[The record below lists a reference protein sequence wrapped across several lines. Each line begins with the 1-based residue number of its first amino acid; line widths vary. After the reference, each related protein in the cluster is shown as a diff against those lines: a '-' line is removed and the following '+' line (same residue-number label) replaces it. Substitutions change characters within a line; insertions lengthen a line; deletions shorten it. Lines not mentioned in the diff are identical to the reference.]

1 MKVLIAEDD
10 EVSRRILEYWL
21 KKWGYEVVIAHN
33 GEQALE
39 ILNRS
44 DAPRMA
50 ILDWMM
56 PVVDG
61 LDVCRQV
68 RKRWEKGYVY
78 IIILT
83 AKDTKQDIIEALEA
97 GADDYINKPYY
108 QGELQSRIKAG
119 RRIVELEMDLSAK
132 ITSLEEALNHVKKLQ
147 GLLPIC
153 SYCKKVRDDNN
164 YWHQVEEYVSHYSDA
179 RFSHGICPE
188 CYEKYAKADLEEFKK
203 QRSLKK
209 MEENPPK

>member
-21 KKWGYEVVIAHN
+21 KKWGYQVIVAHN
-33 GEQALE
+33 GRQAWE
-39 ILNRS
+39 ILNNQ

-56 PVVDG
+56 PEMDG
-61 LDVCRQV
+61 LEVCRLV
-68 RKRWEKGYVY
+68 REKEENEYIY
-78 IIILT
+78 IIMLT
-83 AKDTKQDIIEALEA
+83 AKDTKHDIIKALDA

-119 RRIVELEMDLSAK
+119 RRILELEKELSGK
-132 ITSLEEALNHVKKLQ
+132 IKNLEEALLHVKQLQ

-164 YWHQVEEYVSHYSDA
+164 YWHQVEEYITEHSDA
-179 RFSHGICPE
+179 KFSHGICPD
-188 CYEKYAKADLEEFKK
+188 CYEKYAKADLENFK
-203 QRSLKK
+203 RSSEKK
-209 MEENPPK
+209 KAAK

>member
-21 KKWGYEVVIAHN
+21 KKWGYEVIIAHN
-33 GEQALE
+33 GRQAWE
-39 ILNRS
+39 ILNKN

-56 PVVDG
+56 PEMDG
-61 LDVCRQV
+61 LEVCRLV
-68 RKRWEKGYVY
+68 RERWENEYIY

-83 AKDTKQDIIEALEA
+83 AKDTKHDIIKALDA

-119 RRIVELEMDLSAK
+119 RRIIELEKELSGK
-132 ITSLEEALNHVKKLQ
+132 IKSLEEALLHVKQLQ

-164 YWHQVEEYVSHYSDA
+164 YWHQVEEYVSEHSDA
-179 RFSHGICPE
+179 KFSHGICPE
-188 CYEKYAKADLEEFKK
+188 CYEKYAKADLESFK
-203 QRSLKK
+203 RSSEMKK
-209 MEENPPK
+209 AGK

>member
-21 KKWGYEVVIAHN
+21 KKWGYKVIIAQN
-33 GEQALE
+33 GQQAWE
-39 ILNRS
+39 ILNK
-44 DAPRMA
+44 DNAPRMA

-56 PVVDG
+56 PVMNG
-61 LDVCRQV
+61 LEVCCLV
-68 RKRWEKGYVY
+68 RERWDKGYIY
-78 IIILT
+78 IIMLT
-83 AKDTKQDIIEALEA
+83 AKDTKHDIIEALDA

-119 RRIVELEMDLSAK
+119 RRIIELEKALSRK
-132 ITSLEEALNHVKKLQ
+132 IKSLEEALNHVKQLQ

-164 YWHQVEEYVSHYSDA
+164 YWHQVEEYITNYSNA
-179 RFSHGICPE
+179 KFSHGICPD
-188 CYEKYAKADLEEFKK
+188 CFEKYAKADLEEFK
-203 QRSLKK
+203 RHREKK
-209 MEENPPK
+209 KAEK

>member
-21 KKWGYEVVIAHN
+21 KKWGYNVIIAQN
-33 GEQALE
+33 GQQAWE
-39 ILNRS
+39 ILNK
-44 DAPRMA
+44 DNAPRMA

-56 PVVDG
+56 PVMNG
-61 LDVCRQV
+61 LEVCRLV
-68 RKRWEKGYVY
+68 RERWDKGYIY
-78 IIILT
+78 IIMLT
-83 AKDTKQDIIEALEA
+83 AKDTKYDIIEALDA

-119 RRIVELEMDLSAK
+119 RRIIELEKALSRK
-132 ITSLEEALNHVKKLQ
+132 IKSLEEALNHVKQLQ

-164 YWHQVEEYVSHYSDA
+164 YWHQVEEYISNYSDA
-179 RFSHGICPE
+179 KFSHGICPD
-188 CYEKYAKADLEEFKK
+188 CFEKYAKADLEEFK
-203 QRSLKK
+203 RHREKK
-209 MEENPPK
+209 KVEK

>member
-10 EVSRRILEYWL
+10 DVSRRILEYWL

-33 GEQALE
+33 GQQALE
-39 ILNRS
+39 ILNQQ
-44 DAPRMA
+44 DAPRIA

-56 PVVDG
+56 PVMDG
-61 LDVCRQV
+61 LDVCRNV
-68 RKRWEKGYVY
+68 RKQWDKGYVY
-78 IIILT
+78 IIMLT
-83 AKDTKQDIIEALEA
+83 AKDTKQDIVEALDA

-108 QGELQSRIKAG
+108 QGELQSRIKVG
-119 RRIVELEMDLSAK
+119 RRIIELEKDLSAK
-132 ITSLEEALNHVKKLQ
+132 IESLEEALNHVKKLQ

-164 YWHQVEEYVSHYSDA
+164 YWHQVEEYVTQFSDA
-179 RFSHGICPE
+179 RFSHGICPD

-203 QRSLKK
+203 QRSQKK
-209 MEENPPK
+209 VENDQPE

>member
-1 MKVLIAEDD
+1 MRVLIAEDD

-21 KKWGYEVVIAHN
+21 KKWGYEVIIAHN
-33 GEQALE
+33 GRQAWE
-39 ILNRS
+39 VLNNR

-56 PVVDG
+56 PEMDG
-61 LDVCRQV
+61 LEVCRLV
-68 RKRWEKGYVY
+68 REKWENEYIY

-83 AKDTKQDIIEALEA
+83 AKDTKPDIIKALDA

-119 RRIVELEMDLSAK
+119 RRIIELEKELSGK
-132 ITSLEEALNHVKKLQ
+132 IKSLEEALLHVKQLQ

-164 YWHQVEEYVSHYSDA
+164 YWHQVEEYISEHSDA
-179 RFSHGICPE
+179 KFSHGICPD
-188 CYEKYAKADLEEFKK
+188 CYEKYAKADLENFK
-203 QRSLKK
+203 RSSEKK
-209 MEENPPK
+209 AGK

>member
-21 KKWGYEVVIAHN
+21 KRWGYKVIIAQN
-33 GEQALE
+33 GQQAWE
-39 ILNRS
+39 ILNK
-44 DAPRMA
+44 DNAPRMA

-56 PVVDG
+56 PVMNG
-61 LDVCRQV
+61 LEVCCLV
-68 RKRWEKGYVY
+68 RERWDKGYIY
-78 IIILT
+78 IIMLT
-83 AKDTKQDIIEALEA
+83 AKDTKHDIIEALDA

-119 RRIVELEMDLSAK
+119 RRIIELEKALSRK
-132 ITSLEEALNHVKKLQ
+132 IKSLEEALNHVKQLQ

-164 YWHQVEEYVSHYSDA
+164 YWHQVEEYITNYSNA
-179 RFSHGICPE
+179 KFSHGICPD
-188 CYEKYAKADLEEFKK
+188 CFEKYAKADLEEFK
-203 QRSLKK
+203 RHREKK
-209 MEENPPK
+209 KVEK